1 MRHRPGDVMPECG
14 RSRPAL
20 ERGMPIEQI
29 QKFPGHA
36 KLEATRIYAK
46 SSAEMIKD
54 SYQKALGG

>member
-1 MRHRPGDVMPECG
+1 MPECG
-14 RSRPAL
+14 CSRPAL
-20 ERGMPIEQI
+20 ERGMPIEQS
-29 QKFPGHA
+29 QKFLGHV